1 MPLRL
6 RYKIF
11 KKLLNPKNTYQCNL
25 NVCKKADNPSISTNM
40 ARVKNA
46 QTANITYN
54 TMAFTAEPPLRPI
67 VNKRCHNT
75 ADSSGEKREKN

>member
-1 MPLRL
+1 
-6 RYKIF
+6 
-11 KKLLNPKNTYQCNL
+11 
-25 NVCKKADNPSISTNM
+25 M

-75 ADSSGEKREKN
+75 ADSSGEKREKKKPDKWSSFIEANLKRLLKKMIYLTLRNQNFLRKIVK